1 MCVFR
6 AIGWKHPR
14 DWMCP
19 FPRHISHSSGGLK
32 VQYWKSHLLYFKQ
45 DPTQNLFLGFK
56 ARRTIICY
64 SVWVAVKLFVT
75 RFHCICPDYHHIAIV
90 WWLQKRTLKLE
101 HLMKKK
107 IWSAAP
113 FWKFPLQFRAQREIR
128 GSRRNGRFNSE
139 IFLTKASLSLL
150 GNLKME
156 SRAEKYC
163 SSI

>member
-32 VQYWKSHLLYFKQ
+32 VQCWKILKLIC
-45 DPTQNLFLGFK
+45 TQILFLGFK
-56 ARRTIICY
+56 AGRTIICY
-64 SVWVAVKLFVT
+64 SVWVVVKLFVT

-101 HLMKKK
+101 HLRMRKRIGQQRRFENSHSNSGLKEK
-107 IWSAAP
+107 SEGAVEMADSILRYFSQRLLS
-113 FWKFPLQFRAQREIR
+113 PLA
-128 GSRRNGRFNSE
+128 
-139 IFLTKASLSLL
+139 LL
-150 GNLKME
+150 Q
-156 SRAEKYC
+156 S
-163 SSI
+163 